1 MHTHTALFMPGEMKK
16 QIDNIPIVPKLVYG
30 SPMQAF
36 IYLAHVS
43 SEMLWSLHTGTTVVS
58 TFAWYCWLVGI
69 CSHVIS

>member
-43 SEMLWSLHTGTTVVS
+43 SEML
-58 TFAWYCWLVGI
+58 
-69 CSHVIS
+69 